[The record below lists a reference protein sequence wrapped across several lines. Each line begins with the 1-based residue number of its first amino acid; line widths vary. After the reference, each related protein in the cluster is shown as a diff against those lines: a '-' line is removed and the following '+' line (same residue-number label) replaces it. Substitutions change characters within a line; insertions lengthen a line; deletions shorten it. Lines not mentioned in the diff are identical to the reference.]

1 MVRLGFDELLAW
13 DLGVGVFHLAGAG
26 AAAAAEFG
34 AAGLD
39 ADVATLDLRM
49 DERGDEEDSQA
60 AAAQQRE
67 GEAAQPS
74 GEVSCQRLEGRE
86 EDRLEPGSKQAGGK
100 LLRFEPARHE
110 APPGR

>member
-13 DLGVGVFHLAGAG
+13 DLVGVFHLAGAG
-26 AAAAAEFG
+26 AAAAAELG

-74 GEVSCQRLEGRE
+74 GEVSVSYTHLT
-86 EDRLEPGSKQAGGK
+86 LPTTGSV
-100 LLRFEPARHE
+100 
-110 APPGR
+110 